1 MYGYG
6 SYGTI
11 PYGGLI
17 GEAAVI
23 TITVVGKVKVI
34 LPTSDRSAILTTMQK
49 DKNILLSKKD
59 KTIL

>member
-1 MYGYG
+1 MYGHG
-6 SYGTI
+6 AYGTI